1 MTLCNDI
8 PATKCFVRRQFVS
21 DDEAIPLF
29 IDCVIFAVHTIKNQ
43 AMTFVAMIENGACYT
58 KLPLHAF
65 AWKKD
70 APQRKLNELMVYDN
84 FSYNNSV
91 ICYDY
96 LKLMSSDGISA
107 SMQEYQVLGF
117 QITKLHNFMVKYDV
131 PCLSF
136 VQLNRDGITKES
148 TDAVSG
154 SDRLIWLCTS
164 FTIFKMKSDE
174 EKAEDNAKNG
184 NRKMVPI
191 VARHGEGLEDG
202 DYISMKMFG
211 SIGRLEEGMTR
222 NEIHN
227 NAKSRSEGFEIN
239 EDFDAESDLGSV

>member
-8 PATKCFVRRQFVS
+8 PATKCFVRRRFVS

-96 LKLMSSDGISA
+96 LKLMNCKFFD
-107 SMQEYQVLGF
+107 EN
-117 QITKLHNFMVKYDV
+117 KNFYDCQYMFTIE
-131 PCLSF
+131 PY
-136 VQLNRDGITKES
+136 
-148 TDAVSG
+148 G
-154 SDRLIWLCTS
+154 SDR
-164 FTIFKMKSDE
+164 
-174 EKAEDNAKNG
+174 AEDPKFYKPFHFLKMQEG
-184 NRKMVPI
+184 NFAAQPTNRIIWDDHI
-191 VARHGEGLEDG
+191 VKDRVSFIPKPNVDI
-202 DYISMKMFG
+202 Y
-211 SIGRLEEGMTR
+211 
-222 NEIHN
+222 
-227 NAKSRSEGFEIN
+227 
-239 EDFDAESDLGSV
+239 SVE